1 MSATALKHPG
11 VMTLRRLH
19 AGEAVGDEAAQHA
32 QACDVCKATLASFV
46 AEQQQFEAEISFDRF
61 AAGVERAARQAS
73 KPVVRRQWPSVV
85 MALAAGLTVI
95 VGAQVVL
102 SQVEP
107 AGTTNRVKGG
117 AAVSVVVAGVGPQ
130 RAASENAGVPEALA
144 PGERVRIGIAP
155 DAWCPSSR
163 SCERAS
169 RNYALVVSIDDAGE
183 ITPIY
188 VDNGRSLAIG
198 ASKDTMWLPE
208 SLEFTGT
215 GLEHVVIVLSASPL
229 TLDQVAAPLQLAY
242 KDARGDL
249 TKLGSLP
256 LPGEQF
262 HRTFLKP

>member
-19 AGEAVGDEAAQHA
+19 AGEAVGDEATRHA

-46 AEQQQFEAEISFDRF
+46 AEQQQFEQELSFDRF

-73 KPVVRRQWPSVV
+73 RPVVRRQWPQVV
-85 MALAAGLTVI
+85 MALAAGLTLI

-107 AGTTNRVKGG
+107 AGTTNRLKGG

-130 RAASENAGVPEALA
+130 RAASENSGVPEALA
-144 PGERVRIGIAP
+144 PGERVRIGLVP
-155 DAWCPSSR
+155 EAWK
-163 SCERAS
+163 
-169 RNYALVVSIDDAGE
+169 YALVVSIDDAGE

-188 VDNGRSLAIG
+188 IDNGRSLAIG
-198 ASKDTMWLPE
+198 ASKDTVWLPE
-208 SLEFTGT
+208 SLEFTGK
-215 GLEHVVIVLSASPL
+215 GLEHLVIILSASPV

>member
-11 VMTLRRLH
+11 VMTLRRLQ
-19 AGEAVGDEAAQHA
+19 AGEAVGHEATQHA
-32 QACDVCKATLASFV
+32 QACEVCKATLASFV
-46 AEQQQFEAEISFDRF
+46 AEQQQFEQEISFDRF

-73 KPVVRRQWPSVV
+73 KPVVRRQWPQVL
-85 MALAAGLTVI
+85 MALAAGLTLI

-130 RAASENAGVPEALA
+130 RTASENAGVPEALA

-155 DAWCPSSR
+155 DAWK
-163 SCERAS
+163 
-169 RNYALVVSIDDAGE
+169 YGLVASIDDEGE

-198 ASKDTMWLPE
+198 ATKDLVWLPE
-208 SLEFTGT
+208 SLEFTGK
-215 GLEHVVIVLSASPL
+215 GLEHVIIILSSSPL

>member
-1 MSATALKHPG
+1 MNATALKHPG
-11 VMTLRRLH
+11 VMTLRRLN
-19 AGEAVGDEAAQHA
+19 AGEAVGDEVKEHA
-32 QACDVCKATLASFV
+32 QACDACQATLASFV
-46 AEQQQFEAEISFDRF
+46 AEQQQFEQEISFDRF

-73 KPVVRRQWPSVV
+73 KPAVRRQWPQVV

-95 VGAQVVL
+95 IGAQVVL

-117 AAVSVVVAGVGPQ
+117 AAVSVIVAGVGPQ
-130 RAASENAGVPEALA
+130 RTASENAGVPEALA

-155 DAWCPSSR
+155 ETWK
-163 SCERAS
+163 
-169 RNYALVVSIDDAGE
+169 YALVASIDDAGE

-188 VDNGRSLAIG
+188 VDNGRSLALG
-198 ASKDTMWLPE
+198 ATKDTVWLPE
-208 SLEFTGT
+208 SLEFTGK
-215 GLEHVVIVLSASPL
+215 GLEHVIVILSASPL
-229 TLDQVAAPLQLAY
+229 TLDQVSAPLQLAY

>member
-19 AGEAVGDEAAQHA
+19 AGEAVGDEATQHA
-32 QACDVCKATLASFV
+32 QACEVCKATLASFA
-46 AEQQQFEAEISFDRF
+46 AEQQQFEQEISFDRF

-73 KPVVRRQWPSVV
+73 RPVVRRQWPQMV
-85 MALAAGLTVI
+85 MALAAGLTLI

-107 AGTTNRVKGG
+107 AGTTNRLKGG
-117 AAVSVVVAGVGPQ
+117 AAVSIVVAGVGPQ
-130 RAASENAGVPEALA
+130 RAASENSGVPEALA
-144 PGERVRIGIAP
+144 PGERVRIGLAP
-155 DAWCPSSR
+155 DAWK
-163 SCERAS
+163 
-169 RNYALVVSIDDAGE
+169 YALVASIDDAGE

-208 SLEFTGT
+208 SLEFTGK
-215 GLEHVVIVLSASPL
+215 GLEHLVIVLSASPL
-229 TLDQVAAPLQLAY
+229 TLDQVAAPLELAY

>member
-11 VMTLRRLH
+11 VMTLRRLQS
-19 AGEAVGDEAAQHA
+19 GEAVGDEVTQHT
-32 QACDVCKATLASFV
+32 QACEVCRASLASFV
-46 AEQQQFEAEISFDRF
+46 AEQQQFEQDISFDRF

-73 KPVVRRQWPSVV
+73 TPVVRRQWPQVL
-85 MALAAGLTVI
+85 MALAAGLTLI

-117 AAVSVVVAGVGPQ
+117 AAVSVVVAGGGPQ
-130 RAASENAGVPEALA
+130 RTASENAGVPEALA
-144 PGERVRIGIAP
+144 AGERVRIGITP
-155 DAWCPSSR
+155 EGWK
-163 SCERAS
+163 
-169 RNYALVVSIDDAGE
+169 YALVASIDDGGE

-198 ASKDTMWLPE
+198 ATKDTVWLPE

-215 GLEHVVIVLSASPL
+215 GLEHVIVILSATPL
-229 TLDQVAAPLQLAY
+229 TLDQIAAPLQLAY

-256 LPGEQF
+256 LPGQQF